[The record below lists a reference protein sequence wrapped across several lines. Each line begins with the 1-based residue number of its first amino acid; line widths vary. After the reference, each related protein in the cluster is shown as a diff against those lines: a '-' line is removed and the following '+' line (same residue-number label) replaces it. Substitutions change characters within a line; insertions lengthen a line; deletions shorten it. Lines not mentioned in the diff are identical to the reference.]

1 MFKIGGKV
9 FVDDFKFTCVK
20 DAIDQLKELS
30 SIHSMYDLFLRA
42 VDGKF
47 IVVGWEK

>member
-1 MFKIGGKV
+1 MSAYKIIV
-9 FVDDFKFTCVK
+9 EDFKFTCVK
-20 DAIDQLKELS
+20 DAVAELKELS
-30 SIHSMYDLFLRA
+30 RLHSMYDLFLRG